1 MSDDREPQGF
11 FVPPVP
17 VDQAEGRLAEI
28 YRDIAGSRGGVAN
41 IVTCTGLN
49 PPAVAGHM
57 ALYKAVMFGAS
68 PLSRAQREMA
78 AVAVSRANDCHY

>member
-1 MSDDREPQGF
+1 MSNDGDTQEF

-17 VDQAEGRLAEI
+17 VDRAEGRLAEI
-28 YRDIAGSRGGVAN
+28 YREIAGSRGSVAN
-41 IVTCTGLN
+41 ILTCTGLN

-68 PLSRAQREMA
+68 PLSRAQREMV

>member
-1 MSDDREPQGF
+1 MKKDGKLEGF

-17 VDQAEGRLAEI
+17 VEKAEGRLAEI

-41 IVTCTGLN
+41 ILTCTGLN
-49 PPAVAGHM
+49 PPAVSAHM
-57 ALYKAVMFGAS
+57 ALYKAVMFGPS

-78 AVAVSRANDCHY
+78 AVVVSRANECHY